1 MWHQLFFTATKKSSN
16 RLNPVPVNGFDVAP
30 VGATFVAVTATKG
43 ATLIFYCHIS
53 LLYHVVGA
61 TTATFFLYIKS

>member
-1 MWHQLFFTATKKSSN
+1 MPN
-16 RLNPVPVNGFDVAP
+16 RLNQVPVNGFDVAP

-43 ATLIFYCHIS
+43 ATSIFYCHIS

-61 TTATFFLYIKS
+61 TSATFFSVYQKLVPQKKR